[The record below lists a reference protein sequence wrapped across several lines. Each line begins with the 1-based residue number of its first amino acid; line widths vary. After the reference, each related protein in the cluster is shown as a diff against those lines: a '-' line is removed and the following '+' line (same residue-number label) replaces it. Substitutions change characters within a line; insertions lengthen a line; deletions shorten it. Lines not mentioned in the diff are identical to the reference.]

1 MTALPILDDVAAAAE
16 HCSYCA
22 KLCRFMCPV
31 AEETGRESVTPWG
44 IDREITAAAK
54 RGSVNRATADAVYAC
69 TGCRACG
76 ASCLPGL
83 DLPTHVRA
91 ARAAV
96 VDAGLAPDGA
106 DAACGV
112 PTPVTGPLLDGA
124 TPGAEL
130 LIFPGCDSRD
140 QTALAAVLL
149 AAGVAWDVPREP
161 VCCGARSVDVGFA
174 ELGRDQ
180 AAHATSAL
188 AGAGRIV
195 AMDPH
200 CARRLAVDLAQDVA
214 KDVAQDVAK
223 DVGLERVVTLPR
235 FLAELAPSLPLRADV
250 APVVWHDPCW
260 LGRGMR
266 EYDEAREVVRAA
278 SGADAVEP
286 EHTGDR
292 TRCTGGG
299 MGFDQV
305 FPETGRALREARAAG
320 LRAAGAAFAAPPGS
334 STVDDRGGISRASST
349 VEHPGGPPV
358 VTACPTAAARL
369 ADAGLDAH
377 DLAGWLASRL
387 ADPPADH
394 PEELSR

>member
-1 MTALPILDDVAAAAE
+1 MTALPLLADVAAAAE

-54 RGSVNRATADAVYAC
+54 TGVVTAATASAVYAC

-96 VDAGLAPDGA
+96 VEAGVAPDGV
-106 DAACGV
+106 DAACGQA
-112 PTPVTGPLLDGA
+112 TAVTGPLLDGA
-124 TPGAEL
+124 TAGAEL
-130 LIFPGCDSRD
+130 VVFPGCDSRD
-140 QTALAAVLL
+140 QSALAAVLL

-161 VCCGARSVDVGFA
+161 VCCGARSVDVGHA
-174 ELGRDQ
+174 ELGGDQ
-180 AAHATSAL
+180 AAHAGSTL
-188 AGAGRIV
+188 AGATRIV

-200 CARRLAVDLAQDVA
+200 CARRLAVDLA
-214 KDVAQDVAK
+214 K
-223 DVGLERVVTLPR
+223 DVGWDRVVTLPR
-235 FLAELAPSLPLRADV
+235 FLADLLPRLPLRADV

-266 EYDEAREVVRAA
+266 EYDESRAVVRAA
-278 SGADAVEP
+278 SGTDAVEP

-299 MGFDQV
+299 MGFDAV
-305 FPETGRALREARAAG
+305 FPETGQALRERRAAD
-320 LRAAGAAFAAPPGS
+320 LRAAGGA
-334 STVDDRGGISRASST
+334 DW
-349 VEHPGGPPV
+349 PV

-369 ADAGLDAH
+369 SQAGLDAH

-387 ADPPADH
+387 EDPT
-394 PEELSR
+394 EESPR

>member
-1 MTALPILDDVAAAAE
+1 MTALPLLADVAAAAE

-54 RGSVNRATADAVYAC
+54 SGVVTAATASAVYAC

-96 VDAGLAPDGA
+96 VEAGAAPDGI
-106 DAACGV
+106 DAACGQA
-112 PTPVTGPLLDGA
+112 TPVIGPLLDRA
-124 TPGAEL
+124 TEGAEL
-130 LIFPGCDSRD
+130 VIFPGCDSRD

-149 AAGVAWDVPREP
+149 AAGVTWDVPREP
-161 VCCGARSVDVGFA
+161 VCCGARSVDIGYA
-174 ELGRDQ
+174 ELGGDQ
-180 AAHATSAL
+180 AAHAESTL
-188 AGAGRIV
+188 AGATRIV

-200 CARRLAVDLAQDVA
+200 CARRLVVDGAD
-214 KDVAQDVAK
+214 D
-223 DVGLERVVTLPR
+223 RVVTLPR
-235 FLAELAPSLPLRADV
+235 LLAELLPRLPLRADV

-266 EYDEAREVVRAA
+266 EYDESRAVVRAA
-278 SGADAVEP
+278 GGAEAVEP

-299 MGFDQV
+299 MGFDAV
-305 FPETGRALREARAAG
+305 FPETGQALRERRAAD
-320 LRAAGAAFAAPPGS
+320 LRAAGA
-334 STVDDRGGISRASST
+334 DRL
-349 VEHPGGPPV
+349 PV
-358 VTACPTAAARL
+358 VTACPTAASRL
-369 ADAGLDAH
+369 AQAGLDAH
-377 DLAGWLASRL
+377 DLAGWLSSRL
-387 ADPPADH
+387 HDPT
-394 PEELSR
+394 EESSR

>member
-54 RGSVNRATADAVYAC
+54 SGVVTAATASAVYAC

-96 VDAGLAPDGA
+96 VDAGLVPEGA

-112 PTPVTGPLLDGA
+112 PTPVTGPLFDAA

-130 LIFPGCDSRD
+130 LVFPGCDSRD

-149 AAGVAWDVPREP
+149 AAGVTWDVPREP
-161 VCCGARSVDVGFA
+161 VCCGARSVDAGFA
-174 ELGRDQ
+174 EMGQDQ
-180 AAHATSAL
+180 VAHASGAL
-188 AGAGRIV
+188 AGAGRVV

-200 CARRLAVDLAQDVA
+200 CARRLAVDLGD
-214 KDVAQDVAK
+214 
-223 DVGLERVVTLPR
+223 ERVVTLPR
-235 FLAELAPSLPLRADV
+235 FLAGLLPSLPLRADV

-266 EYDEAREVVRAA
+266 EYDESRAVVRAA

-286 EHTGDR
+286 ESTGDR

-299 MGFDQV
+299 MGFDLV
-305 FPETGRALREARAAG
+305 FPETGRALRESRAAG
-320 LRAAGAAFAAPPGS
+320 LRAAGA
-334 STVDDRGGISRASST
+334 DRL
-349 VEHPGGPPV
+349 PV

-387 ADPPADH
+387 ADPPAH
-394 PEELSR
+394 HAEELSR